1 MRGGDESA
9 LGRTDVATAEHSS
22 LAASWERSRR
32 HGLRRQD
39 RALFNDVVT
48 ATVSRRVADENR
60 SLLAHANPEMQ
71 RLYASLGSARWTALC
86 VNTAGQI
93 VCHAGQRSA
102 APREIQVL
110 MQPGRRLLEAEL
122 GTTAPGCVLEE
133 RRPVV
138 VVRGEHYLHELEH
151 LFCASAPILAPDGQL
166 AGALDI
172 TGCDVRA
179 LPLASDMVGFAV
191 RRIEN
196 SLLAEL
202 ANCAVLH
209 FHRDERLLGTPFEA
223 LLAVDRDG
231 TIRGANRMAS
241 QLLSLRQDN
250 GVGVALASVFEGG
263 LENLMRR
270 SRSLAGRPVPVQGD
284 DGSYTYVNVSSAADV
299 RRTGL
304 RSAVSHAPATS
315 SSATPLA
322 RELIVEDARLIA
334 SFDKTVRIARSGL
347 PVIVEGETGTGK
359 EMVARALH
367 DELRPHG
374 PFLAINCSAI
384 PEGLI
389 ETELFGYAEGAFTG
403 GRKGGSVGK
412 IERANG
418 GTLLLDEIGDMS
430 LALQSRLLRVLQERV
445 VTRIGDDGEVPVDVL
460 VISATHRQLDRLV
473 AAGSFREDLYYR
485 LNGYTLSLPRLR
497 DRGDLRVLIERLCAR
512 WLAEPV
518 DSAAQLVP
526 DLMTEAARDMLER
539 YEWPGNIRQLEQTLR
554 ALLALRAPGHPIGV
568 ADLPE
573 TVRRAPGSLAAQT
586 RDDAPQR
593 RSLADVELQAIR
605 NALAEHAGN
614 LSAVARALRIS
625 RSALYAK
632 LGRYGLRTRSTT
644 D

>member
-1 MRGGDESA
+1 LGAGDESA
-9 LGRTDVATAEHSS
+9 LGRADVASTGLSG

-48 ATVSRRVADENR
+48 ATVSRRVAEEHR
-60 SLLAHANPEMQ
+60 SLLTHANPEMQ
-71 RLYASLGSARWTALC
+71 RLYASLGSARWLALC

-133 RRPVV
+133 GRPVV
-138 VVRGEHYLHELEH
+138 VVRGEHNLHELEH
-151 LFCASAPILAPDGQL
+151 LFCASAPIMAPDGQL

-196 SLLAEL
+196 SMLAEL
-202 ANCAVLH
+202 ANCTLLH

-223 LLAVDRDG
+223 LLAVDGDG
-231 TIRGANRMAS
+231 TIRGANRMAC
-241 QLLSLRQDN
+241 QLLSLREDN
-250 GVGVALASVFEGG
+250 GVGVALASVFECG
-263 LENLMRR
+263 LVNLMRR
-270 SRSLAGRPVPVQGD
+270 SRSHAGRPVPVQGD

-299 RRTGL
+299 RRAGL
-304 RSAVSHAPATS
+304 RSAASHPLATS
-315 SSATPLA
+315 STAPSPE
-322 RELIVEDARLIA
+322 RDLIVEDARLIA
-334 SFDKTVRIARSGL
+334 SFGNAVRIARSGL

-367 DELRPHG
+367 GELRPHG

-445 VTRIGDDGEVPVDVL
+445 VTRIGDDGEVPVDLL
-460 VISATHRQLDRLV
+460 VISATHRQLERLV
-473 AAGSFREDLYYR
+473 ADGRFREDLYYR

-497 DRGDLRVLIERLCAR
+497 DRGDRRVLIERLCAR
-512 WLAEPV
+512 WRAEPGHP
-518 DSAAQLVP
+518 AAQVVP
-526 DLMTEAARDMLER
+526 EVMTDAAREVLER

-554 ALLALRAPGHPIGV
+554 AVLALRTPGRPIDV
-568 ADLPE
+568 EDLPE
-573 TVRRAPGSLAAQT
+573 TVRCGPASPASRT
-586 RDDAPQR
+586 RDDTPQR
-593 RSLADVELQAIR
+593 QSLADLELQAIR
-605 NALAEHAGN
+605 NALSAHAGN
-614 LSAVARALRIS
+614 LSAVARALGIS

-632 LGRYGLRTRSTT
+632 LERYGLRTRSTT

>member
-1 MRGGDESA
+1 MGGGDESA
-9 LGRTDVATAEHSS
+9 AGRTDLATAEHSS

-48 ATVSRRVADENR
+48 ATVSRRVEDENR
-60 SLLAHANPEMQ
+60 SLLTHANPEMQ
-71 RLYASLGSARWTALC
+71 RLYASLGSARWLALC

-151 LFCASAPILAPDGQL
+151 LFCASAPIMAPDGQL

-196 SLLAEL
+196 SMLAEL
-202 ANCAVLH
+202 ASCAVLH

-231 TIRGANRMAS
+231 TILGANRMAC

-250 GVGVALASVFEGG
+250 GVGVALKSVFEGG
-263 LENLMRR
+263 LDNLLRR
-270 SRSLAGRPVPVQGD
+270 SRSLAGQPVPVQDD
-284 DGSYTYVNVSSAADV
+284 DGSYTYVNVSTAADV
-299 RRTGL
+299 RRSGL
-304 RSAVSHAPATS
+304 RSAVSHRHATS
-315 SSATPLA
+315 PSATPPE
-322 RELIVEDARLIA
+322 RELIVEDAPLIA
-334 SFDKTVRIARSGL
+334 SFDKAVRIARSGL
-347 PVIVEGETGTGK
+347 PVIVHGETGTGK

-367 DELRPHG
+367 GELRPHG

-389 ETELFGYAEGAFTG
+389 EAELFGYAEGAFTG
-403 GRKGGSVGK
+403 GRKGGAVGK
-412 IERANG
+412 LERASG

-445 VTRIGDDGEVPVDVL
+445 VTRIGDDGEVPVDLL
-460 VISATHRQLDRLV
+460 VISATHRELERLV
-473 AAGSFREDLYYR
+473 ADGRFREDLYYR
-485 LNGYTLSLPRLR
+485 LNGYTLSLPRLCE
-497 DRGDLRVLIERLCAR
+497 RGDLRVLIERLCTR
-512 WLAEPV
+512 WLARPV
-518 DSAAQLVP
+518 DPAVKVVP
-526 DLMTEAARDMLER
+526 DLMTDAALEVLER

-554 ALLALRAPGHPIGV
+554 ALLALRTPGHPIDV
-568 ADLPE
+568 EDLPE
-573 TVRRAPGSLAAQT
+573 TVRCGSASPAAQT
-586 RDDAPQR
+586 RDDAPPRQ
-593 RSLADVELQAIR
+593 SLADVELHAIR
-605 NALAEHAGN
+605 NALSRHAGN
-614 LSAVARALRIS
+614 LSAVARALGIS

-632 LGRYGLRTRSTT
+632 LERYGLRTRSTT